1 MKNRKL
7 VLTALIVAA
16 NCTFA
21 RELSPP
27 NSAEADTTKPALVK
41 IAGNATMDS
50 LAFQYLTELSD
61 DIGARLTGSPQGQKG
76 ITWGLAKMNSIGLEN
91 VRAEKYSVW
100 KGWTRGTA
108 EASILTPTPRKLTV
122 AAMGWTGSTPA
133 GGVDADL
140 TTANVFDLEHDIKN
154 AKSYRGKVVFL
165 WAQGKPKGGIGTI
178 FGQIGD
184 FLRAANREGALA
196 VLTGDYGFKPEGL
209 SLAHTG
215 ILGFGADF
223 AIPFGELTREDQ
235 GQLERYLLAG
245 KTVRVHVN
253 IQNKF
258 TNGPVE
264 SANVVGEITG
274 REHPEEI
281 VVVGGHLDSWD
292 LSEGTTD
299 NGTGVAAALAAADAI
314 VKSGVHPRRTIRFV
328 LFTGEEQGLLGSL
341 AYVKQHSGE
350 LKNHLGAVIL
360 DFGQGPVKEFQ
371 LGGRY
376 DLIETFEP
384 FADSL
389 KNIREI
395 KVSDKIEL
403 ETDTAPFIL
412 VGLPGINLDQDSPD
426 YKYTHHTAA
435 DALEAVKPD
444 VLSQNAAIMA
454 LTAYWLADR
463 PDRFAS
469 PWPSEKTARVLRET
483 GQYESLK
490 AFGLWTFGDLGQ
502 EAPPNDK

>member
-1 MKNRKL
+1 MKNRIL
-7 VLTALIVAA
+7 ALAAMMVAV
-16 NCTFA
+16 NCTSA
-21 RELSPP
+21 REHFSPK
-27 NSAEADTTKPALVK
+27 SAEADTTKSGLVK
-41 IAGNATMDS
+41 IAGNGAMDS
-50 LAFQYLTELSD
+50 RAFEYLTELSD
-61 DIGARLTGSPQGQKG
+61 DIGARLTGSSQDQKARN
-76 ITWGLAKMNSIGLEN
+76 WGLAKMKSIGLEN
-91 VRAEKYSVW
+91 VREEKYPVW
-100 KGWTRGTA
+100 KGWTRGIA
-108 EASILTPTPRKLTV
+108 EASILAPTPRKLTV
-122 AAMGWTGSTPA
+122 EAMGWTGSTPA
-133 GGVDADL
+133 GGVSADVVP
-140 TTANVFDLEHDIKN
+140 ANVFDLENEIKN
-154 AKSYRGKVVFL
+154 AKSYRGKIVFL
-165 WAQGKPKGGIGTI
+165 WAQGKPNGGIGTI
-178 FGQIGD
+178 FGQIGE

-223 AIPFGELTREDQ
+223 AIPFGELTREDE
-235 GQLERYLLAG
+235 GQLERYLLAR
-245 KTVRVHVN
+245 KAVRIHVN

-258 TNGPVE
+258 TDGPVE

-314 VKSGVHPRRTIRFV
+314 VKSGVRPRRTIRFV

-341 AYVKQHSGE
+341 AYIRQHAGE

-371 LGGRY
+371 LGGRS
-376 DLIETFEP
+376 DLVEAFEL

-389 KNIREI
+389 ENIRNI

-412 VGLPGINLDQDSPD
+412 AGLPGINLDQDSPE
-426 YKYTHHTAA
+426 YKFTHHSAA

-444 VLSQNAAIMA
+444 VLAQNATIMA
-454 LTAYWLADR
+454 LAAYWLADR
-463 PDRFAS
+463 RERFAS
-469 PWPSEKTARVLRET
+469 PWPAEKTARVLRET

-502 EAPPNDK
+502 SPQ